1 MPSLF
6 TILVLVLAGGGILY
20 EGNKMI
26 ALDKNNPTF
35 TKSSSHTE
43 NQDRAKNQP
52 YGETIAPSERPP
64 PRQAVLSVRETVLSN
79 TTNDPRSMP
88 PAAISVVPE
97 EPQKPYKP
105 IPSKPFYFP
114 DPNYGTRW

>member
-6 TILVLVLAGGGILY
+6 TILVLALAGGGILY

-26 ALDKNNPTF
+26 ALDKNNPAF

-43 NQDRAKNQP
+43 NQDSAIKHP
-52 YGETIAPSERPP
+52 YGETVAPSERPP
-64 PRQAVLSVRETVLSN
+64 PRQAVKPVRETVLSN
-79 TTNDPRSMP
+79 TTHDPRSTP
-88 PAAISVVPE
+88 SGAISIVPE
-97 EPQKPYKP
+97 EPQKPYTP

-114 DPNYGTRW
+114 DPNYGRW